1 VPEAS
6 NVGRRYASGIFQVAQ
21 EENTIDAWR
30 TELTKLDELL
40 QDDVLVAAF
49 QNPAVGVKRRMELAK
64 LLAPELRPE
73 TENLLRLLVEHYRTR
88 YMHEIRE
95 AFERLADEA
104 SGIVHA
110 AVTTAIDLD
119 PDDRKRYEQEL
130 ARKLGRKVSVTF
142 VTDPAVVGGATIQIG
157 DHLVDGTVRTQL
169 ARLRQELLS

>member
-21 EENTIDAWR
+21 EANTIDTWR
-30 TELTKLDELL
+30 AELTKLDELL

-49 QNPAVGVKRRMELAK
+49 QNPAVGVKRRMELAN

-73 TENLLRLLVEHYRTR
+73 TENLLRLLVEHHRTR
-88 YMHEIRE
+88 YMHEIRA

-142 VTDPAVVGGATIQIG
+142 MTDPAIVGGATIQIG

>member
-1 VPEAS
+1 MPEAN
-6 NVGRRYASGIFQVAQ
+6 NVARRYAAGIFQLAQ
-21 EENTIDAWR
+21 DEKTIDTWR
-30 TELTKLDELL
+30 AELSKLDELL

-49 QNPAVGVKRRMELAK
+49 QNPAVGVTRRVELAK

-73 TENLLRLLVEHYRTR
+73 TENLLRLLVEHHRTR

-157 DHLVDGTVRTQL
+157 DHLIDGTVRTQL

>member
-6 NVGRRYASGIFQVAQ
+6 NVARRYAGGIFQLA
-21 EENTIDAWR
+21 EEERTGDSWR
-30 TELTKLDELL
+30 AELAKLDELL
-40 QDDVLVAAF
+40 HDDVLVAAF
-49 QNPAVGVKRRMELAK
+49 QNPAVGITRRMELAK
-64 LLAPELRPE
+64 VLSPELKPE
-73 TENLLRLLVEHYRTR
+73 TENLLRLLVEHHRTR

-110 AVTTAIDLD
+110 TVATAIDLD
-119 PDDRKRYEQEL
+119 EDDRRRYEQAL
-130 ARKLGRKVSVTF
+130 ARKLGRKVNVTF
-142 VTDPAVVGGATIQIG
+142 LTDPAMIGGATIQVG

>member
-1 VPEAS
+1 VPEAG
-6 NVGRRYASGIFQVAQ
+6 NIARRYAAGIFQLAQ
-21 EENTIDAWR
+21 EENAVDSWR
-30 TELTKLDELL
+30 AELTKLDELL

-49 QNPAVGVKRRMELAK
+49 QNPAVGVQRRMELAK

-73 TENLLRLLVEHYRTR
+73 TENLLRLLVEHHRTR

-110 AVTTAIDLD
+110 SVTTAIDLGE
-119 PDDRKRYEQEL
+119 DDRQHYEQVL
-130 ARKLGRKVSVTF
+130 ARKLGRKVNVRFT
-142 VTDPAVVGGATIQIG
+142 TDPGVVGGATIQIG

>member
-1 VPEAS
+1 MPEAS
-6 NVGRRYASGIFQVAQ
+6 SVARRYAAGIFQLAQ
-21 EENTIDAWR
+21 EENAIDTWR
-30 TELTKLDELL
+30 AELAKLDELL

-73 TENLLRLLVEHYRTR
+73 TENLLRLLVEHHRTKD
-88 YMHEIRE
+88 MHEIRE

-110 AVTTAIDLD
+110 TVTTAIELD
-119 PDDRKRYEQEL
+119 HDDRRRYEQAL
-130 ARKLGRKVSVTF
+130 ARKLGRKVNVKF
-142 VTDPAVVGGATIQIG
+142 LTDPGIVGGAAIQIG
-157 DHLVDGTVRTQL
+157 DHLVDGTVQTQL

>member
-6 NVGRRYASGIFQVAQ
+6 NVARRYASGIFQLAQ
-21 EENTIDAWR
+21 EEKTIDTWR
-30 TELTKLDELL
+30 AELTKLDELL

-49 QNPAVGVKRRMELAK
+49 QNPAVGVKRRVELAK

-73 TENLLRLLVEHYRTR
+73 TENLLRLLVEHHRTR

-110 AVTTAIDLD
+110 SVTTAIDLGK
-119 PDDRKRYEQEL
+119 DDRERYEQAL
-130 ARKLGRKVSVTF
+130 ARKLGRKVNVRFT
-142 VTDPAVVGGATIQIG
+142 TDPAVVGGATIQIG
-157 DHLVDGTVRTQL
+157 DHLIDGTVRTQL